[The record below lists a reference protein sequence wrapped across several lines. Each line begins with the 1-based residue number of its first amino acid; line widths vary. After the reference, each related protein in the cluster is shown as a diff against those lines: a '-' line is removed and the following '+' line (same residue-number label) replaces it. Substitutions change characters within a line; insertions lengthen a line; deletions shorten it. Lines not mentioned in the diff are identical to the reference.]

1 MADYLV
7 NKAIAAHK
15 TPMDIIGEMVQ
26 KEIAAVL

>member
-7 NKAIAAHK
+7 NKAITARK
-15 TPMDIIGEMVQ
+15 TPADIISEMVQ